1 MKSLFF
7 NFCVINIDSVMK
19 QYPIID
25 KILAI
30 HKSFKSILFG
40 KDSEKLD
47 EWISDVEKNNILQL
61 IPSIRTINND
71 FI

>member
-7 NFCVINIDSVMK
+7 NFCVINIDSVME

-40 KDSEKLD
+40 KDSEKLGLT
-47 EWISDVEKNNILQL
+47 ISMCFR
-61 IPSIRTINND
+61 S
-71 FI
+71 